1 METRNGSDPATPIE
15 GQIWLRSDISYDA
28 SMRDVNVVDGGTGTS
43 TQPGEG
49 QLLIGNNLGG
59 YDFVDR
65 TDLGSGTINDGTLNQ
80 IAYYSNNGKIISGNS
95 SFVIDSNGKV
105 GIGTTT
111 PAYDLDVEGV
121 INAGGGLIMETRDGS
136 DPTTPI
142 EGQLWL
148 RNDLNYNA
156 SMQDVSIVDGGTGAS
171 TAAQARINLGLGS
184 SATSDLITDGTASG
198 TPLCIGSDDNICR
211 CGQCN

>member
-1 METRNGSDPATPIE
+1 
-15 GQIWLRSDISYDA
+15 
-28 SMRDVNVVDGGTGTS
+28 
-43 TQPGEG
+43 
-49 QLLIGNNLGG
+49 
-59 YDFVDR
+59 
-65 TDLGSGTINDGTLNQ
+65 
-80 IAYYSNNGKIISGNS
+80 
-95 SFVIDSNGKV
+95 
-105 GIGTTT
+105 
-111 PAYDLDVEGV
+111 
-121 INAGGGLIMETRDGS
+121 METRDGS